1 MQAFRRRQRGDEG
14 SGRSQESKVKI
25 AQFVVE
31 KSAQLGA
38 QGRVP
43 NALSP
48 AKGQEAENAGSND
61 DGTQPSFSV
70 WESGV
75 RYPNDSSD
83 GLNTLHNHLLRPRLP
98 QEISTAQVSRQQLA
112 STAVYAFCPTI
123 QDQSLAPHWSQTVPD
138 LVNRNV
144 VLDFTV
150 QALCFM
156 QISRVNQERWLLQE
170 SLRFYNRALK
180 ALQEAL
186 PKAKDHFRLEI
197 FAAMMGL
204 STYEL
209 LQGANAQGPGRL
221 FHIEGATAYL
231 EMFPTLDLGAF
242 NHQLSF
248 HFLETICI
256 FDALG
261 SRRPSRL
268 SSSQW
273 WKNSVDKFGGETY
286 GALLRML
293 TSLPGV
299 LEQCDTIV
307 SLSVGNGTV
316 EQRTKLLRLCL
327 RFEEAFQA
335 WYRQLA
341 CGGSTRSS
349 SCTTPDTVELIYYG
363 PMQTLDAEAPF
374 ADLETARLYL
384 LYWSAMILLYGS
396 IASLISNLQTS
407 PSTEM
412 ATTPG
417 HSADAMVFPEA
428 YTNTSHN
435 FATSISNAVSFCL
448 RPSFGITGESLV
460 LLPLSVASNKFR
472 QAGDED
478 NLAKCEEIY
487 QRLAKGR

>member
-1 MQAFRRRQRGDEG
+1 M
-14 SGRSQESKVKI
+14 GRSQESKVKTAQSVLEGP
-25 AQFVVE
+25 AQF
-31 KSAQLGA
+31 GA
-38 QGRVP
+38 QDRAS

-48 AKGQEAENAGSND
+48 ANSHKAGNAGLQDN
-61 DGTQPSFSV
+61 GTQPSLLV
-70 WESGV
+70 WRSG
-75 RYPNDSSD
+75 YPEDSSGNLFD
-83 GLNTLHNHLLRPRLP
+83 LRDHLLRPRLP
-98 QEISTAQVSRQQLA
+98 QEISGAQVSRQQLA

-123 QDQSLAPHWSQTVPD
+123 QDKSLAPHWSQTVPD
-138 LVNRNV
+138 LVNRDV
-144 VLDFTV
+144 VLDLTV

-156 QISRVNQERWLLQE
+156 QISRVRQERWLLQE

-186 PKAKDHFRLEI
+186 PKAKVHFRLEI

-209 LQGANAQGPGRL
+209 LQGANEQGRGRL

-231 EMFPTLDLGAF
+231 EIFPTLDLGAF

-268 SSSQW
+268 QSSQW

-299 LEQCDTIV
+299 LEQCDTVV
-307 SLSVGNGTV
+307 SLPLGSGTV
-316 EQRTKLLRLCL
+316 EQPTKLLRLCL
-327 RFEEAFQA
+327 RLEEAFQA

-363 PMQTLDAEAPF
+363 PLQTLEAEAPF

-384 LYWSAMILLYGS
+384 LYWSAMILLYDSITTLIAKFHATYPTGS
-396 IASLISNLQTS
+396 IAAPG
-407 PSTEM
+407 PSVNTM
-412 ATTPG
+412 AF
-417 HSADAMVFPEA
+417 SEA
-428 YTNTSHN
+428 YTTTSHT
-435 FATSISNAVSFCL
+435 FATSILNTISFCL
-448 RPSFGITGESLV
+448 LPSFGITGESLV
-460 LLPLSVASNKFR
+460 LLPLSVASKKFR
-472 QAGDED
+472 QTGDED

-487 QRLAKGR
+487 QKLAKGR